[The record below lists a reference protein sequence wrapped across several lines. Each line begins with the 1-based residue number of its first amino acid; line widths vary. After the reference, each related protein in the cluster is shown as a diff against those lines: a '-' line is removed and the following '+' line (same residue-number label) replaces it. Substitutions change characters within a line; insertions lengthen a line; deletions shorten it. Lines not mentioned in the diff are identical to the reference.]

1 MTNNE
6 VTTNDGIMEII
17 NEIMDHVANV
27 NEIEELAKNNDYDVD
42 TLKRW
47 QTLKAG
53 SVGFLSGLP
62 GGILAIPS
70 VFADV
75 SATLYN
81 QVRMVAGIA
90 YIRGYD
96 VNSENVKC
104 LIMACLVGEKVVGN
118 MVKKAATEMLKT
130 AVENYIKQ
138 KTAKTV
144 YQKLAELLGFRIAT
158 QSTANSLR
166 HIVPLLGGLVSGSY
180 DALSTRAVG
189 ALADKMFPVRTEYT
203 YAA

>member
-1 MTNNE
+1 MANN
-6 VTTNDGIMEII
+6 VATVNDGIMELI
-17 NEIMDHVANV
+17 NDVMDHIADA

-53 SVGFLSGLP
+53 SLGFLSGIP
-62 GGILAIPS
+62 GGLLAVPAA
-70 VFADV
+70 FADI

-104 LIMACLVGEKVVGN
+104 LIMACLVGEKVIGN
-118 MVKKAATEMLKT
+118 MVKKAATEMLTT
-130 AVENYIKQ
+130 AIENYIKR

-144 YQKLAELLGFRIAT
+144 YQKFAEKLGFRIAT
-158 QSTANSLR
+158 KSAASGLR

-189 ALADKMFPVRTEYT
+189 ELADKMFPAKVVPA